1 MKEAFWGVLIVSLGI
16 FGIVA
21 VNLFQTVTVDND
33 RVYYVLKESTEASA
47 YDAIDLTYYRLT
59 GNLRIV
65 EDKFAENIARRF
77 AENITMGDYK
87 IIIADIN
94 EMPPK
99 VSLWVRS
106 GITSL
111 QGEKFELVNAVNG
124 ILETKYTFEDIEDYV
139 GVTEEEWINIKD
151 VNVYEK

>member
-47 YDAIDLTYYRLT
+47 YDALDLTYYRLT

-65 EDKFAENIARRF
+65 
-77 AENITMGDYK
+77 
-87 IIIADIN
+87 
-94 EMPPK
+94 
-99 VSLWVRS
+99 
-106 GITSL
+106 
-111 QGEKFELVNAVNG
+111 
-124 ILETKYTFEDIEDYV
+124 
-139 GVTEEEWINIKD
+139 
-151 VNVYEK
+151 